1 MEDINN
7 MTTLKDNSM
16 QIEFVGSPIKNIK
29 TKIRHLINNS
39 DNVKIAVAYLK
50 NSGLESI
57 KQSLKENRQNNKKIS
72 IITGLDFGI
81 TDSESLLEL
90 QNMNISCNII
100 NDLNFHPKL
109 YIFENFDSAT
119 MILGSSNLSEGG
131 LAINYEAN
139 IIITGKKSE
148 SPLKDAIEYFSFLQ
162 SKSIPLNQ
170 KIINLYRESTLD
182 SDKHVESN
190 NEKERELKEYLN
202 NITKINNKFI
212 EVILNATNVEDKYIY
227 IRAPYR
233 NYFPP
238 IKEPFKILTEEGDE
252 FITHLEASYRIPR
265 ITKFFDNHP
274 EYIEGDKIY
283 IDVIEPKKT
292 YLIKID

>member
-7 MTTLKDNSM
+7 MITLEDNSM
-16 QIEFVGSPIKNIK
+16 RIEFVGSPIKNIK
-29 TKIRHLINNS
+29 HKIRYLINNS
-39 DNVKIAVAYLK
+39 ENVKIAVAYLK

-139 IIITGKKSE
+139 IIITGKKFE

-162 SKSIPLNQ
+162 SKSIPLNE
-170 KIINLYRESTLD
+170 KIAPVIINLL
-182 SDKHVESN
+182 
-190 NEKERELKEYLN
+190 
-202 NITKINNKFI
+202 
-212 EVILNATNVEDKYIY
+212 
-227 IRAPYR
+227 
-233 NYFPP
+233 
-238 IKEPFKILTEEGDE
+238 
-252 FITHLEASYRIPR
+252 
-265 ITKFFDNHP
+265 
-274 EYIEGDKIY
+274 
-283 IDVIEPKKT
+283 
-292 YLIKID
+292 

>member
-7 MTTLKDNSM
+7 MITLEDNIM

-29 TKIRHLINNS
+29 SKIRHLINNS
-39 DNVKIAVAYLK
+39 ENVKIAVAYLK

-57 KQSLKENRQNNKKIS
+57 KQSLKENRQNNNIS

-90 QNMNISCNII
+90 QNMNIGCNII

-162 SKSIPLNQ
+162 SKSIPLDE
-170 KIINLYRESTLD
+170 KIIKLYRESTLN

-190 NEKERELKEYLN
+190 NEKERELKEYLT

-238 IKEPFKILTEEGDE
+238 IKVPFKILTEEGDE
-252 FITHLEASYRIPR
+252 FITHLEGSYRIPG

-283 IDVIEPKKT
+283 IDVIEPKKM